1 MSRAKGT
8 FLFPANCI
16 TVLAMNP
23 CPCGFLGS
31 KIKRCNC
38 SASDI
43 QKYAKK
49 ISGPIM
55 DRIDMWI
62 KVSHID
68 YDTLSHSNTSIS
80 SDEIKEEI
88 INARNFAKKR
98 FETLGD
104 NINLNKNISAKNIS
118 KHIPLSDSVYSL
130 MKKISTN
137 NSLSPR
143 AYHRTLRVAR
153 TIADLEGKE
162 NVNESHILEAFQYRG
177 KGFEE

>member
-1 MSRAKGT
+1 MEYLQQVA
-8 FLFPANCI
+8 
-16 TVLAMNP
+16 
-23 CPCGFLGS
+23 
-31 KIKRCNC
+31 
-38 SASDI
+38 
-43 QKYAKK
+43 
-49 ISGPIM
+49 
-55 DRIDMWI
+55 
-62 KVSHID
+62 
-68 YDTLSHSNTSIS
+68 
-80 SDEIKEEI
+80 
-88 INARNFAKKR
+88 
-98 FETLGD
+98 
-104 NINLNKNISAKNIS
+104 NLNKNISAKNIS